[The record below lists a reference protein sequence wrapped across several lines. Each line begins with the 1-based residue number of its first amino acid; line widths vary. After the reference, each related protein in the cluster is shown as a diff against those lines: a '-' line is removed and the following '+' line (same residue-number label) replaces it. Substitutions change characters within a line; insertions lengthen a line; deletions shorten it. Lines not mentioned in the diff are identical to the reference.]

1 VASLYCGLV
10 DDIFSPIA
18 LRALQAAGGAGFT
31 PSATGIIVDRYG
43 IDRHRDP
50 RRFPMIPAARKPGS
64 SSWWGCCSLL
74 LVAALPLIRRV
85 PDQRG
90 AW

>member
-1 VASLYCGLV
+1 VASLYRGLV

-43 IDRHRDP
+43 IDSHRDP
-50 RRFPMIPAARKPGS
+50 RRFPMMPAASKPGS
-64 SSWWGCCSLL
+64 SSWWGCCSL
-74 LVAALPLIRRV
+74 PPCR
-85 PDQRG
+85 
-90 AW
+90 